1 MANICHTILTLRR
14 NIATMKHA
22 VLCLLLFVATF
33 LPAQTLQE
41 YFFNNSLAGT
51 GGGGNLTELLDCNA
65 VAGGF
70 GSDSIITSNGLCSVS
85 QAFCFNS
92 GGGFS
97 YPNNS
102 ITGSYTINLFF
113 KFSAALTGYSRIIDF
128 SNSTSDGGF
137 YLLGNCLNFYPNGN
151 VGTCPYFQPNVYY
164 LFTFVRDGNTNVIS
178 VYVNGTLF
186 STYTDATNIYKPA
199 TNTTPIIFFKD
210 DNLVRCEVKP
220 GCIKYA
226 SVSPQQLTAPQVDSI
241 WQNICNISLPPC
253 AATINYAGNPYS
265 TTLSTPQS
273 VTLTGTTGG
282 TYSSTAGLTINAGTG
297 AITPSTSTPGSYTIT
312 YTVADSGVCSGI
324 STTANVTI
332 AGAPGCS
339 AQGNTII
346 FSNYDGGTLNINVD
360 VNIPN
365 LKIGVVSYEP
375 VQINLTGPYA
385 GNVTKVIRAGFPN
398 TSNNHCTPS
407 VTATAINGPTPANYF
422 INDIPPV
429 GLSNP
434 NGYASGIICAYSCNT
449 TTNQGG
455 CNTIDQVLDYF
466 NTQLGGSVYSLS
478 VQYCCWKATNTYQVS
493 ALGGSCCVSSSP
505 SATIAYAGT
514 PYCKSLSTDQPV
526 SLTGSANGSY
536 SASPSGLSI
545 NAATG
550 AINPSTSTAG
560 IYTVTYTVAGCPDYT
575 TTAAVEIINSPSA
588 TISYPADSFCI
599 GAAVQAVTL
608 TGTTGGQFSAASG
621 LSLNTTTGAI
631 DPAASTAGSY
641 TVTYTIAG
649 SGCTGLTTTAPV
661 TISQT
666 ISTGIARSICPGASY
681 NFGGQ
686 VLTTAGTYLDH
697 SFTAAG
703 CDSLTSL
710 VLTVDTLPAA
720 TITAANTKFCPG
732 DSAQICA
739 PAGFTTYQWNAGS
752 QSRCIYVRNAG
763 NYYVTVTNASNCSA
777 ESNRIAMSTYPTPSV
792 SVSVNSDTLSVY
804 NAEGYQWFLNGAP
817 IGNATANTYVAEVNG
832 NYQVQVT
839 DTNGCKALSNNIPV
853 TVTGITEVLNAGLL
867 NVYPNPLQN
876 GMWTIECNK
885 DMLGKTLEIFDA
897 SGRIVYRA
905 EIATTKSVLSFEA
918 AKGIYYLRISG
929 LNGVVKKLVRL

>member
-1 MANICHTILTLRR
+1 
-14 NIATMKHA
+14 MKHTL
-22 VLCLLLFVATF
+22 LCLLLLVVSTL

-51 GGGGNLTELLDCNA
+51 GGGGNLTELLSCTA
-65 VAGGF
+65 TAGAF
-70 GSDSIITSNGLCSVS
+70 GSDSIKTSNGLCSVS
-85 QAFCFNS
+85 QAFCFNG

-113 KFSAALTGYSRIIDF
+113 KFTAPLTGYSRIIDF
-128 SNSTSDGGF
+128 SNGASDGGF
-137 YLLGNCLNFYPNGN
+137 YLLSNCLNFYPNGN

-164 LFTFVRDGNTNVIS
+164 LFTFVRDGVTNVIS

-186 STYTDATNIYKPA
+186 STYTDAGNIYKPA
-199 TNTTPIIFFKD
+199 TSTTPIIFFRD
-210 DNLVRCEVKP
+210 DNVVTCEVKP

-226 SVSPQQLTAPQVDSI
+226 SVSQQQLTAPQVDSI
-241 WQNICNISLPPC
+241 WQNICSISLPPC
-253 AATINYAGNPYS
+253 SAAISYAGNPYS
-265 TTLSTPQS
+265 NTIGTPQS
-273 VTLTGTTGG
+273 VTQTGTTGG
-282 TYSSTAGLTINAGTG
+282 TYSSTAGLAINATTG
-297 AITPSTSTPGSYTIT
+297 AITPSASTPGIYTVT

-324 STTANVTI
+324 TTTASVTI
-332 AGAPGCS
+332 AGAPNCS
-339 AQGNTII
+339 AQGNTIL
-346 FSNYDGGTLNINVD
+346 FSNYDGGVLNINVD

-375 VQINLTGPYA
+375 VQINLTGPFA
-385 GNVTKVIRAGFPN
+385 ANVTKVVRAGFPN
-398 TSNNHCTPS
+398 TNNNNCNINLNSTS
-407 VTATAINGPTPANYF
+407 INGPTPANYF
-422 INDIPPV
+422 IYDIPPV

-466 NTQLGGSVYSLS
+466 NTQLGGTVYSLN
-478 VQYCCWKATNTYQVS
+478 VQYCCWKASNTYAVS
-493 ALGGSCCVSSSP
+493 ALAGSCCNPSTP
-505 SATIAYAGT
+505 SAAISYAGA
-514 PYCKSLSTDQPV
+514 PYCKSVSTAQAV
-526 SLTGSANGSY
+526 TRTGTANGVY
-536 SASPSGLSI
+536 TASPSGLSI
-545 NAATG
+545 DAATG
-550 AINPSTSTAG
+550 AITPSASTAG
-560 IYTVTYTVAGCPDYT
+560 NYTVTYTVAGCPDYT

-608 TGTTGGQFSAASG
+608 SGTTGGQFSAASG
-621 LSLNTTTGAI
+621 LSLDTTTGAI

-666 ISTGIARSICPGASY
+666 ISTGITRSICPGASY

-686 VLTTAGTYLDH
+686 VLTAAGTYLDH

-732 DSAQICA
+732 DSVQICA
-739 PAGFTTYQWNAGS
+739 PAGFTTYQWNAGA
-752 QSRCIYVRNAG
+752 QTRCLYVRNAG
-763 NYYVTVTNASNCSA
+763 NYYVTVTNANNCTA
-777 ESNRIAMSTYPTPSV
+777 ESNRVAISVYPTPSV
-792 SVSVNSDTLSVY
+792 SVSVKNDTLSVF
-804 NAEGYQWFLNGAP
+804 NGSSYQWLLNGAP
-817 IGNATANTYVAEVNG
+817 ISNATSNVYIAAVSG

-839 DTNGCKALSNNIPV
+839 DTNGCKALSNVIPV
-853 TVTGITEVLNAGLL
+853 SVTGITDVVNASVL
-867 NVYPNPLQN
+867 NVYPNPLER
-876 GMWTIECNK
+876 GIWTLECNK
-885 DMLGKTLEIFDA
+885 EMLGKTLEVFDA
-897 SGRIVYRA
+897 SGRIVYQV
-905 EIATTKSVLSFEA
+905 EITATKSALNFEA
-918 AKGIYYLRISG
+918 AKGIYYLRINGMNSG
-929 LNGVVKKLVRL
+929 VRKLVKL